1 MGLAMHA
8 SHLRMAARERWTE
21 ETASARRNWRM
32 LSGQRTWCTVQE
44 IQGLESCH
52 AGNPYA
58 KFWGVCNDH
67 KLALDR
73 CFKAEVRFPPTARGP
88 LASLSF

>member
-1 MGLAMHA
+1 M
-8 SHLRMAARERWTE
+8 
-21 ETASARRNWRM
+21 
-32 LSGQRTWCTVQE
+32 QE